1 MNTIKR
7 WILGRPLK
15 TRENQQVKIGVFRGM
30 AIMTPDA
37 LSSVAYATDQM
48 EMILAVLIG
57 TSAAKSYITN
67 VLGYSML
74 GTLLIV
80 GLAFLL
86 FLAYRNII
94 RHYPMGGGAYS
105 IGLNDLGKVWGLS
118 AAATLIV
125 GYTLTVAVS
134 IAAGVDAVGPVLP
147 FVGHHKLL
155 FNVLLTLVIMI
166 LNLRGTG
173 ESATILVPFTYLFIA
188 SIVFIGVTA
197 IVQAMLHPASI
208 HVPTSA
214 GMQAVKGMT
223 LFLFLKM
230 FANGCS
236 ALTGIEAVSNSVPVF
251 KEPSVKR
258 AQGTLLA
265 LVCTLSV
272 LFFVV
277 SGVAL
282 VHGLTYNPEVPLIN
296 QEAMQV
302 FGRQGLGYVLTV
314 IVSLTTMCILVIAAN
329 TAFAGCP
336 ALWSTM
342 ARDGYMPRWM
352 LQKGDRLVY
361 SNGIVFLTIMSL
373 LLTIAFDAKVSRLI
387 PLYSVCVFY
396 TFTVSQL
403 GMLVRVVR
411 EKGKNWVFRALIS
424 LFGLV
429 MTGAACIIFGVTRFL
444 DGAWLVL
451 VLIPLMVIMF
461 QKIHQHYEEVR
472 AQLKYDFSEPF
483 ETEES
488 GITIVPIASVN
499 KASVNALRYAAS
511 NFKNVIAVTVVT
523 SDSEEEMQRM
533 TDKIESDWERLNT
546 PIRLLVIHSQYRAV
560 AKRLQRF
567 VQYELQ
573 KYRPENITIVIPQFI
588 TYKWW
593 HKLLHNK
600 TGGLLMAWLL
610 LNKSVKVVTVPYR
623 LRKTSTKS
631 TERKK

>member
-1 MNTIKR
+1 M
-7 WILGRPLK
+7 
-15 TRENQQVKIGVFRGM
+15 KIGVLRGM

-48 EMILAVLIG
+48 EMILAILIG
-57 TSAAKSYITN
+57 AASAKAYISN
-67 VLGYSML
+67 VLGYSLL
-74 GTLLIV
+74 GTLLII

-86 FLAYRNII
+86 FFAYRNII
-94 RHYPMGGGAYS
+94 QYYPMGGGAYS
-105 IGLNDLGKVWGLS
+105 IGMNSLGKIWGLS

-155 FNVLLTLVIMI
+155 FNVLLTLAIMI
-166 LNLRGTG
+166 VNLRGTG
-173 ESATILVPFTYLFIA
+173 ESANVFVPFTYLFVA
-188 SIVFIGVTA
+188 SIVLIGITA
-197 IVQAMLHPASI
+197 IVKGLMDPASI
-208 HVPTSA
+208 HVPSAA
-214 GMQAVKGMT
+214 GMQAVQGMS

-236 ALTGIEAVSNSVPVF
+236 ALTGVEAVSNSVPVF
-251 KEPSVKR
+251 KEPSAKR
-258 AQGTLLA
+258 AQYTLLV

-272 LFFVV
+272 LFLVV

-296 QEAMQV
+296 QEAMQL
-302 FGRQGLGYVLTV
+302 FGTHGVGYALTV
-314 IVSLTTMCILVIAAN
+314 VVSLATMCILIIAAN
-329 TAFAGCP
+329 TAFTGCP

-361 SNGIVFLTIMSL
+361 SNGIVFLTVISL
-373 LLTIAFDAKVSRLI
+373 LLTIAFDAKVNRLI
-387 PLYSVCVFY
+387 PLYSVSVFY
-396 TFTVSQL
+396 TFSISQM
-403 GMLVRVVR
+403 GMFVRIIR
-411 EKGKNWVFRALIS
+411 ERRKNWPVKS
-424 LFGLV
+424 LFTLFGVL
-429 MTGAACIIFGVTRFL
+429 MTMAACLTFLITRFF

-451 VLIPLMVIMF
+451 VCIPLMVVMF
-461 QKIHQHYEEVR
+461 VKVHQHYEEVR
-472 AQLKYDFSEPF
+472 AQLKYDFSEPLC
-483 ETEES
+483 TEEP

-523 SDSEEEMQRM
+523 SDSEAEMRRM
-533 TDKIESDWERLNT
+533 TDKIEQDWARLQT
-546 PIRLLVIHSQYRAV
+546 DIRLIVIHSQYRAV

-567 VQYELQ
+567 VQYELNR
-573 KYRPENITIVIPQFI
+573 YRPENITIVIPQFI
-588 TYKWW
+588 THKWW

-600 TGGLLMAWLL
+600 TGGLLMAWLV
-610 LNKSVKVVTVPYR
+610 LNQSVKVVAVPYR
-623 LRKTSTKS
+623 LSK
-631 TERKK
+631 

>member
-1 MNTIKR
+1 MHTLKR

-15 TRENQQVKIGVFRGM
+15 TRENQHVKIGVLRGM

-48 EMILAVLIG
+48 EMILAILIG
-57 TSAAKSYITN
+57 AASAKAYISN
-67 VLGYSML
+67 VLGYSLL
-74 GTLLIV
+74 GTLLII

-86 FLAYRNII
+86 FFAYRNII
-94 RHYPMGGGAYS
+94 QYYPMGGGAYS
-105 IGLNDLGKVWGLS
+105 IGMNSLGKIWGLS

-155 FNVLLTLVIMI
+155 FNVLLTLAIMI
-166 LNLRGTG
+166 VNLRGTG
-173 ESATILVPFTYLFIA
+173 ESANVFVPFTYLFVA
-188 SIVFIGVTA
+188 SIVLIGITA
-197 IVQAMLHPASI
+197 IVKGLMDPASI
-208 HVPTSA
+208 HVPSAA
-214 GMQAVKGMT
+214 GMQAVQGMS

-236 ALTGIEAVSNSVPVF
+236 ALTGVEAVSNSVPVF
-251 KEPSVKR
+251 KEPSAKR
-258 AQGTLLA
+258 AQYTLLV

-272 LFFVV
+272 LFLVV

-296 QEAMQV
+296 QEAMQL
-302 FGRQGLGYVLTV
+302 FGTHGVGYALTV
-314 IVSLTTMCILVIAAN
+314 VVSLATMCILIIAAN
-329 TAFAGCP
+329 TAFTGCP

-361 SNGIVFLTIMSL
+361 SNGIVFLTVISL
-373 LLTIAFDAKVSRLI
+373 LLTIAFDAKVNRLI
-387 PLYSVCVFY
+387 PLYSVSVFY
-396 TFTVSQL
+396 TFSISQM
-403 GMLVRVVR
+403 GMFVRIIR
-411 EKGKNWVFRALIS
+411 ERRKNWPVKS
-424 LFGLV
+424 LFTLFGVL
-429 MTGAACIIFGVTRFL
+429 MTMAACLTFLITRFF

-451 VLIPLMVIMF
+451 VCIPLMVVMF
-461 QKIHQHYEEVR
+461 VKVHQHYEEVR
-472 AQLKYDFSEPF
+472 AQLKYDFSEPLC
-483 ETEES
+483 TEEP

-523 SDSEEEMQRM
+523 SDSEAEMRRM
-533 TDKIESDWERLNT
+533 TDKIEQDWARLQT
-546 PIRLLVIHSQYRAV
+546 DIRLIVIHSQYRAV

-567 VQYELQ
+567 VQYELNR
-573 KYRPENITIVIPQFI
+573 YRPENITIVIPQFI
-588 TYKWW
+588 THKWW

-600 TGGLLMAWLL
+600 TGGLLMAWLV
-610 LNKSVKVVTVPYR
+610 LNQSVKVVAVPYR
-623 LRKTSTKS
+623 LSK
-631 TERKK
+631 